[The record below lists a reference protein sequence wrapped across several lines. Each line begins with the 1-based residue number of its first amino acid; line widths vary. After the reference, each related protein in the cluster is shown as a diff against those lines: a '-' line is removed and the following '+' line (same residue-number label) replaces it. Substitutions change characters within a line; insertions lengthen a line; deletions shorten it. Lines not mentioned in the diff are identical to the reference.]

1 MGLADIALAEIA
13 QGKLVLAETSNG
25 QKPDE

>member
-13 QGKLVLAETSNG
+13 QGKLVLAERSNG
-25 QKPDE
+25 QQPDE